1 MVIAL
6 WAVMFPYILF
16 SQTADPALDAAADAG
31 QELPASEAEAQAAE
45 AAEARSEAERL
56 LVISDDVP
64 DSLANPSSAM
74 AIFRMILVLAL
85 VAVVIYL
92 VVFFLRRLTKPQAEQ
107 NPHLKI
113 LASTYLG
120 SGRSVHVISVGTKA
134 WLIGSGEGGIN
145 HIADLNEQEAVDA
158 MLLDSSAKTAEA
170 DLNPIQSFKAM
181 LKKLSGGVSSREQ
194 DRLEKMRQRRERFKR
209 F

>member
-1 MVIAL
+1 
-6 WAVMFPYILF
+6 
-16 SQTADPALDAAADAG
+16 
-31 QELPASEAEAQAAE
+31 LPAAE
-45 AAEARSEAERL
+45 ASAETAGEIEAARSEAERL
-56 LVISDDVP
+56 LVINDDVP
-64 DSLANPSSAM
+64 GSVTNPSSAL

-120 SGRSVHVISVGTKA
+120 SGRSVHVVSVGTKA
-134 WLIGSGEGGIN
+134 CLIGSGEGGIS
-145 HIADLNEQEAVDA
+145 HIADINEQEAVDA
-158 MLLDSSAKTAEA
+158 MLMDSSKKSAET
-170 DLNPIQSFKAM
+170 DLNPIQGFKAM
-181 LKKLSGGVSSREQ
+181 LKKFSGGVSSQEQ

>member
-1 MVIAL
+1 
-6 WAVMFPYILF
+6 MFPYILF
-16 SQTADPALDAAADAG
+16 SQTAAPDSAADSG
-31 QELPASEAEAQAAE
+31 PELPAAEASAE
-45 AAEARSEAERL
+45 TAGETVPARSEAERL
-56 LVISDDVP
+56 LVIEDDVSP
-64 DSLANPSSAM
+64 AAAGPSSAL
-74 AIFRMILVLAL
+74 AIFRMIIVLAL

-92 VVFFLRRLTKPQAEQ
+92 VVFFLRRLSKPQAEQ

-134 WLIGSGEGGIN
+134 WLIGSGEGGIS
-145 HIADLNEQEAVDA
+145 HIADINEQEAVDA
-158 MLLDSSAKTAEA
+158 MLLDSSAKIAEA

-181 LKKLSGGVSSREQ
+181 LKKLSGGVSSQEQ